1 MRAKPHQEMMPVRFF
16 HFRKDD
22 GSEGLAVETDGT
34 AHGLT
39 TADTAYPGTLDAL
52 VRQGPSA
59 LAGAGKIL
67 ASGRV
72 IDLATVKKLP
82 PLRAPEKIICVGL
95 NYREH
100 SAESGFTQPDYPTL
114 FNRFNSTLIGDGAP
128 IVRPRVSVQL
138 DYEGELVAVIGKT
151 GRNIS
156 VGDALQHVIG
166 YSIFNDASIRDYQFK
181 SPQWTIGKNF
191 DDTGP
196 FGPCLVTADELPPG
210 GKDLRLETRLNG
222 KVVQQA
228 STNDMV
234 FDVATLISI
243 ISEAMTLRSGDVI
256 VTGTPSGVGAS
267 RKPPLWMRPGD
278 IVEVEIEKIGCLSNP
293 VIEEAAAE
301 RRSAA

>member
-1 MRAKPHQEMMPVRFF
+1 M
-16 HFRKDD
+16 
-22 GSEGLAVETDGT
+22 
-34 AHGLT
+34 

-59 LAGAGKIL
+59 LFAAGKTL
-67 ASGRV
+67 ASGQI

-82 PLRAPEKIICVGL
+82 PLRVPEKIICVGL

-100 SAESGFTQPDYPTL
+100 SAESGFKQPDYPTL
-114 FNRFNSTLIGDGAP
+114 FSRFNSTLIGDGAP

-138 DYEGELVAVIGKT
+138 DYEGELVAVIGRA

-156 VGDALQHVIG
+156 VADALQHVVG

-196 FGPCLVTADELPPG
+196 FGPYLVTADELPAG
-210 GKDLRLETRLNG
+210 GKDLRLQTRLNG
-222 KVVQQA
+222 KVVQEA

-234 FDVATLISI
+234 FDVATLVSI
-243 ISEAMTLRSGDVI
+243 ISEAMTLRSGDII

-267 RKPPLWMRPGD
+267 RKPQLWMRPGD
-278 IVEVEIEKIGCLSNP
+278 LVEVEIEKIGCLSNP
-293 VIEEAAAE
+293 IIEEAAAE
-301 RRSAA
+301 QRSAA